1 MWDEDCR
8 ISAASGFS
16 RYISR
21 EVITR
26 TVAYLWGL
34 ALQVSLSLNT
44 DSWKQIPFASVGVVF
59 LALSFH
65 RHIPNDFFLIMFL
78 HTLLLMRQITSLFYL
93 PHNSRNKVLLAANIH
108 SSSFF
113 PSVAKQAQ
121 MTKP

>member
-26 TVAYLWGL
+26 TVAYIWGL

-59 LALSFH
+59 LSLSVH
-65 RHIPNDFFLIMFL
+65 RRIPNAFFFYNVPTYSSLDEANHIS
-78 HTLLLMRQITSLFYL
+78 LLS
-93 PHNSRNKVLLAANIH
+93 AA
-108 SSSFF
+108 
-113 PSVAKQAQ
+113 
-121 MTKP
+121 